1 MSFPESIGFGPALQ
15 SQAMCLI
22 AIAHLASARWPLVI
36 AANRDEFLDRPARA
50 AHWWDD
56 APDVLGGRDL
66 RAGGSWL
73 AVTRGGRFA
82 MVTNVRG
89 PAEAGPHTPSRG
101 ALVADFVR
109 GSAAPLEYAQ
119 TVERERYAG
128 FHLVVGAPGVVA
140 HVASDTEARVLAP
153 GIFAVSNAPAAIDWP
168 KIVYAREAMQRAL
181 ESDDMESELMHF
193 LTTPRGAPIESEVFV
208 SIPEM
213 NYGTR
218 ASTVVVASADG
229 AIDFTERTAAGAA
242 RFRLRSPS

>member
-1 MSFPESIGFGPALQ
+1 
-15 SQAMCLI
+15 MCLI
-22 AIAHLASARWPLVI
+22 AVAHLASARWPLVI
-36 AANRDEFLDRPARA
+36 AANRDEFFDRPTRA
-50 AHWWDD
+50 AHAWDD
-56 APDVLGGRDL
+56 APDVIGGRDL
-66 RAGGSWL
+66 QAGGSWL

-89 PAEAGPHTPSRG
+89 SGPAEAGPYTPSRG

-109 GSAAPLEYAQ
+109 GGIAPLAFAER
-119 TVERERYAG
+119 VERQRYAG
-128 FHLVVGAPGVVA
+128 FHLVTGEAGGVVA
-140 HVASDTEARVLAP
+140 HVSSDMPARALEP

-168 KIVYAREAMQRAL
+168 KIVYAREAMTRAL
-181 ESDDMESELMHF
+181 ASENLEEDLMRF

-213 NYGTR
+213 RYGTR
-218 ASTVVVASADG
+218 ASTLVIASSDG